1 MKNTKKYHHQEVHI
15 SNSEKTVLILCKHI
29 VRNNTNQYFVQYNKL
44 DILTCKVYYTKEVIK
59 HYTLRITS
67 IVLLLWSISR
77 WLSNHGELTGK
88 CYTQENK
95 WQKLISSSNM
105 QELSLL
111 NISKQQIWNYHT
123 SVWHIDQN
131 VVRANKSG
139 TRCDSRVCHLCS

>member
-29 VRNNTNQYFVQYNKL
+29 VRNNTNQYFVQHKL
-44 DILTCKVYYTKEVIK
+44 DILTCKVYYTKEVTK

-67 IVLLLWSISR
+67 IVHLLWSISR

-131 VVRANKSG
+131 VVRANKIG